1 MRLKGKRILVTG
13 AASGIGRAVALQVAR
28 EGARVAATDVNADG
42 GTTLIEEIEVSGGTA
57 RFWPANVTDEASV
70 NTMTEAAIDWLGGGI
85 DVLLHVAGI
94 LFGAGVDIREFEES
108 TWDAVV
114 DVNLK
119 GSYLV
124 SKYASR
130 PMLRDGKG
138 VIVMTASGAG
148 VLGGSSSYA
157 YGSSKG
163 GAHGFSMVLDRH
175 LGPKGIRV
183 NDVLPGNI
191 ETPLKVTA
199 EKELAAHTGDEQRL
213 GRMLEGLNAP
223 AGVAEVYAFLASDDA
238 AFVRG
243 SIRTI

>member
-1 MRLKGKRILVTG
+1 MRLEGKRILVTG
-13 AASGIGRAVALQVAR
+13 DASGIGRAVALQVAR
-28 EGARVAATDVNADG
+28 EGARVAATDVNEAAG
-42 GTTLIEEIEVSGGTA
+42 AALIDEIAASGGTA
-57 RFWPANVTDEASV
+57 YFWSADVTDEESV
-70 NTMTEAAIDWLGGGI
+70 ETMTGAAIEWLGGGI
-85 DVLLHVAGI
+85 DVLLHVAGV
-94 LFGAGVDIREFEES
+94 LFGAGGDIRGFEES

-138 VIVMTASGAG
+138 VMVMTASGAG

-157 YGSSKG
+157 YESSKG
-163 GAHGFSMVLDRH
+163 GVHGLSMVLDRH

-183 NDVLPGNI
+183 HDVLPGNI

-213 GRMLEGLNAP
+213 
-223 AGVAEVYAFLASDDA
+223 
-238 AFVRG
+238 
-243 SIRTI
+243 